1 MHVVIEEN
9 LMALGVLGS
18 IEEKELPTLLQ
29 GLIRC
34 SVRIE
39 QETHRTAYTKMRHR
53 ILCHAYAK

>member
-9 LMALGVLGS
+9 LMALSVLGS

-39 QETHRTAYTKMRHR
+39 EKHRKAMKS
-53 ILCHAYAK
+53 KPK